1 MLIRKCGKRNGK
13 GYIQYKQ
20 FDKCLQTKETI
31 DRIYYNGVSDYN
43 LAMKLSKDVL
53 RIGKPLP
60 AIDIIV
66 AAMALNRNMKLVTSG
81 KHFAVIREIRQDFK
95 LYIE

>member
-1 MLIRKCGKRNGK
+1 
-13 GYIQYKQ
+13 
-20 FDKCLQTKETI
+20 
-31 DRIYYNGVSDYN
+31 
-43 LAMKLSKDVL
+43 MKLSKDVL

-66 AAMALNRNMKLVTSG
+66 AAMALNRNMKLVISD
-81 KHFAVIREIRQDFK
+81 KHFTVIREIRQDFK

>member
-1 MLIRKCGKRNGK
+1 VLIRKCGKRNGK

-43 LAMKLSKDVL
+43 LAMKLSKDA

-66 AAMALNRNMKLVTSG
+66 AAMALNRNMKLVTSDE
-81 KHFAVIREIRQDFK
+81 HFAVIREIRQDFK